1 MKTRIVSVSPR
12 PTRFQRGI
20 AAIEFALLMPV
31 LLVFLTLPIFFARVY
46 WHYTIAQKAGQDAVH
61 YLSTVPKSEMLSRN
75 SAREAGEFAKQII
88 QRQLADIAPGLE
100 ITELDIRCNTGLC
113 GNLLGGQT
121 PDTVHV
127 QFSITL
133 YDPFNQVDLGWYGL
147 QINVD
152 YTMDYVG
159 N

>member
-1 MKTRIVSVSPR
+1 MKTRIFSVSRR
-12 PTRFQRGI
+12 PTRFQRGV

-31 LLVFLTLPIFFARVY
+31 LLVFLTLPIFFARVF
-46 WHYTIAQKAGQDAVH
+46 WHYTIVQKAGQDAVR
-61 YLSTVPKSEMLSRN
+61 YLSTVPKSEMMSRN
-75 SAREAGEFAKQII
+75 SAREAGELARQII
-88 QRQLADIAPGLE
+88 QRQLADVAPGLE
-100 ITELDIRCNTGLC
+100 FTEPNIHCNTGDC
-113 GNLLGGQT
+113 GTLLAGRT
-121 PDTVHV
+121 PDTVRV
-127 QFSITL
+127 QFSIAL